1 MLGLMSNTS
10 ISIAKQD
17 IQNRIKRNDGNEDWE
32 NRLIDWC
39 TYYRRNIHR
48 FIEHYFGIKLFPYQI
63 LWIYYMSIS
72 DSFITI
78 ASRASAKSWLIAVY
92 ACAIA
97 VLYPHSEIVVVSS
110 TQKQAG
116 IIIQKI
122 EKLKDEYENL
132 NREIHRCYDSSNKR
146 ECSFYNTS
154 VIRVVSCSEGARGH
168 RSNLTIGEEFII
180 MDKDKYDSIIRPFA
194 FPRQVPY
201 AKLDKWKNLP
211 AEKFKQ
217 ILISSAGHKGAWW
230 YTITA
235 DTIKRLTLGEN
246 VGFIAFDYLLAI
258 EHNMKTLDIIRED
271 KKGMT
276 LVAFQEEY
284 CNLPWGENGD
294 AYFKLEMFERARTV
308 KKAFYPQRNE
318 NYNPKKNP
326 YDIKKKDG
334 EIRVISVDVATRKGS
349 GNDLTVISLGRNF
362 PTSDGYIRELSY
374 MESHSGENIII
385 QALRIKQLFHDF
397 DCDYVVL
404 DVQQAGIVLYEALGV
419 VTKDEERD
427 KTYPAWTI
435 MYTNDLKDKTYEELK
450 EKTLASDALEI
461 IYTISATSK
470 FNNDIAVDF
479 RDKLQKRM
487 FNFLLNEP
495 DAEAYLLASNAEY
508 LNFTDDA
515 SEKSWYLHPYVQTS
529 CLISE
534 CIGLSLTLNEGLI
547 KLKESSTGRKD
558 RYTSVAYM
566 NYFISTVLDPK
577 VRRLS
582 GEEDSAE
589 DIVNCVFW

>member
-1 MLGLMSNTS
+1 MWKLMSNIS
-10 ISIAKQD
+10 ISITKD
-17 IQNRIKRNDGNEDWE
+17 EKFNKIKRDDRNPVWE

-39 TYYRRNIHR
+39 TFYRRNIHR

-63 LWIYYMSIS
+63 MWVYYLSTC
-72 DSFITI
+72 DYFITI

-92 ACAIA
+92 ACAVA

-122 EKLKDEYENL
+122 EKLKEEHENL
-132 NREIHRCYDSSNKR
+132 DREINRCYDSSNKR
-146 ECSFYNTS
+146 ECSFHNTS
-154 VIRVVSCSEGARGH
+154 IIRVVSCSEGARGH

-180 MDKDKYDSIIRPFA
+180 MNKDKYDSIIRPFA

-211 AEKFKQ
+211 PEKFKQ
-217 ILISSAGHKGAWW
+217 ILISSAGHKGEWW

-235 DTIKRLTLGEN
+235 DTIKRLVSGEN

-258 EHNMKTLDIIRED
+258 EHNMKTLEIIRED

-276 LVAFQEEY
+276 LIAFQEQY
-284 CNLPWGENGD
+284 CNIPWGENSD

-308 KKAFYPQRNE
+308 KKAFYPQRNDS
-318 NYNPKKNP
+318 YNPKKNP
-326 YDIKKKDG
+326 HDIKKMDG
-334 EIRVISVDVATRKGS
+334 EVRTISVDVATRKGE
-349 GNDLTVISLGRNF
+349 GNDLTVITLGRNF
-362 PTSDGYIRELSY
+362 PTADGYKREVSY

-385 QALRIKQLFHDF
+385 QALRIKQLFYDF

-404 DVQQAGIVLYEALGV
+404 DVQQAGIVLYETLGV

-427 KTYPAWTI
+427 KMYPAWTI
-435 MYTNDLKDKTYEELK
+435 MYTSDIKDKTYEELK

-479 RDKLQKRM
+479 RDKLQKKM
-487 FNFLLNEP
+487 FSFLLNEP
-495 DAEAYLLASNAEY
+495 DAESYLLASNADY

-529 CLISE
+529 CLVSE

-547 KLKESSTGRKD
+547 KLKESSTSRKD

-566 NYFISTVLDPK
+566 NYFVSTILDPK
-577 VRRLS
+577 IRR
-582 GEEDSAE
+582 DTVNNDTD
-589 DIVNCVFW
+589 DIVGCVFW